1 LDALRRRAFLTLTAA
16 MSGTALWASNAQP
29 EETAN
34 IVSWPSWAA
43 EFLSA
48 EGRVVD
54 SQQGGISHSEGQAYG
69 LLLAQASGEEA
80 SFRLIEEWTRQH
92 LAVRQDHLMG
102 WKWGPTSTHGTL
114 LDWRNATDGDL
125 FRAWA
130 LLRAARDSNCDG
142 YEDRYHE
149 IAQSL
154 VDLCLAPDPRVPT
167 EWLLTPGAEA
177 RRAPD
182 QVLVNPSYF
191 MTRALRELGAA
202 TGQDA
207 LIRCADHA
215 ETVLSEMADTGF
227 LADWIDVTAT
237 GFSPSQEH
245 DLRWG
250 HDALRI
256 PLYLVWSGRRSHP
269 AVQVGADLL
278 HRTTVPD
285 HLAIEVGP
293 DGAVRTISDLLGY
306 QAVAALAEC
315 RGPVVLKES
324 SVSRTRSAYYPA
336 TLAMLAQVALRESG
350 C

>member
-1 LDALRRRAFLTLTAA
+1 
-16 MSGTALWASNAQP
+16 MALWPSNAQP
-29 EETAN
+29 EETAEM
-34 IVSWPSWAA
+34 VSWPSWSA

-48 EGRVVD
+48 EGRVLD

-69 LLLAQASGEEA
+69 LLLAQASGDEA
-80 SFRLIEEWTRQH
+80 SFRLIEKWTRKH

-102 WKWGPTSTHGTL
+102 WKWGPTSTYGTL

-130 LLRAARDSNCDG
+130 LLRAARDSNWRG
-142 YEDRYHE
+142 YEDRYQE

-154 VDLCLAPDPRVPT
+154 VELCLAPDPRVPS

-177 RRAPD
+177 RRAPGR
-182 QVLVNPSYF
+182 VLVNPSYF

-215 ETVLSEMADTGF
+215 ETVLSEMAATGF
-227 LADWIDVTAT
+227 LADWVDVTET
-237 GFSPSQEH
+237 GFSSPQEH
-245 DLRWG
+245 DFRWG

-256 PLYLVWSGRRSHP
+256 PLYLVWSGRRTHP
-269 AVQVGADLL
+269 AVQLGADLL
-278 HRTTVPD
+278 HRATVPD
-285 HLAIEVGP
+285 HLAVEIGQDGEVR
-293 DGAVRTISDLLGY
+293 AISDLLGY
-306 QAVAALAEC
+306 QAIAALAEC
-315 RGPVVLKES
+315 RDPGALTAS
-324 SVSRTRSAYYPA
+324 SVGRTRPAYYPA